1 MTISNNSLNNK
12 MYFYKYGNKNYW
24 SFININ
30 SISYLSIQSIEDYYL
45 TKNPRIVNSSEKETS
60 SVFLGIVG
68 E

>member
-1 MTISNNSLNNK
+1 MTISNNSLNK
-12 MYFYKYGNKNYW
+12 KIYFNKYGNNNYW

-30 SISYLSIQSIEDYYL
+30 FISYLSIQSIDDYYL
-45 TKNPRIVNSSEKETS
+45 TKNSRIVNSSEKETS